1 MADCIKREVEN
12 INKFK
17 KAISLGLVSAMAIT
31 AFPISTFAASVGSD
45 SMNTLI
51 GEDTAQNAK
60 TQYSEIAIDD
70 AQTEVYLTVE
80 DKDLIASL
88 PTTIIVSGA
97 PTSDGKYIGNYSVGV
112 SGDMSGDKLVTIEPE
127 NDNVALKQ
135 KGKNDKTAT
144 ITQEQ
149 TEFDSDDFKNKAQTT
164 GAVTAD
170 RLTAGSWNGS
180 FNFNIN
186 SKKIH
191 YSYYSSIE
199 LAAND
204 ANNMTTA
211 NADITEDNYDNAV
224 AALFINNGKANI
236 KMLKNET
243 NVSDVI
249 LSQDVSI
256 NLANHTL
263 TFASGKHLTY
273 NKSFYIYNGT
283 LNGVNSASVILGA
296 KTNLNSSLKINNVTV
311 NQEMT
316 KDVKTNSLVV
326 DTSSSN
332 INSNNLTI
340 VQSGVSSESYSATG
354 IVTRNTSSE
363 STFNHYKFYSTV
375 ENTKRVRAC
384 QVTGTT
390 TFNDP
395 YSEVSTVN
403 GPVQGF
409 LSSTNATSLKIN
421 NATINNK
428 STNGTVLGIYSQG
441 STCYVDNSEVI
452 TNGTNAMTGSIE
464 VDNAT
469 LCKISKSNVSSYSSN
484 NYSTSILVNNVA
496 DFVISNSIV
505 NSDDN
510 SKQSEGIG
518 SCGLLGQNTSTNSNA
533 SFVVNNC
540 TIYGKQWGIETPAY
554 GKSKI
559 TGGKYT
565 ATNHM
570 AYIGGS
576 ADISDA
582 EFFIDKRD
590 KYDSS
595 VLDTAFGFYCGSEN
609 CPTDAVVNIN
619 NCIIN
624 NGTTRAQSGI
634 ALTTNYG
641 YTAPKEVNITDTDI
655 YSGWRGIYFDACAGK
670 DHPSVTKVNLY
681 DNTKLYD
688 SKGTLITK
696 DQLTEAISLWKT
708 TEQGSHSSYPCA
720 SSTGTKTTPNTY
732 TIIGEGYA
740 TAKGNVNAYA
750 TDDCNVYDYRS
761 IN

>member
-17 KAISLGLVSAMAIT
+17 KAVSLGLVSAMAIT

-45 SMNTLI
+45 AMNTSI

-70 AQTEVYLTVE
+70 AQTEVYLTVD

-88 PTTIIVSGA
+88 PTTIIVSGT

-127 NDNVALKQ
+127 SDNVALKQ

-149 TEFDSDDFKNKAQTT
+149 TEFDSDDFKNKVQTT

-224 AALFINNGKANI
+224 AALFINNGRANI
-236 KMLKNET
+236 KMLKDET
-243 NVSDVI
+243 NVNNVT

-256 NLANHTL
+256 NLANHAL
-263 TFASGKHLTY
+263 TFANGKYLTY
-273 NKSFYIYNGT
+273 NKNFYIYNGT

-311 NQEMT
+311 NQEIT
-316 KDVKTNSLVV
+316 KDVKTNSLVI

-332 INSNNLTI
+332 VNSNNLTI

-390 TFNDP
+390 TFNNP
-395 YSEVSTVN
+395 YSEASTVN

-428 STNGTVLGIYSQG
+428 STNGSVIGIYAQDSN
-441 STCYVDNSEVI
+441 C
-452 TNGTNAMTGSIE
+452 A
-464 VDNAT
+464 
-469 LCKISKSNVSSYSSN
+469 ISDSNVSAYSSN
-484 NYSTSILVNNVA
+484 GYSIGILSNDNA
-496 DFVISNSIV
+496 KFLLSNSTVI
-505 NSDDN
+505 SDDN
-510 SKQSEGIG
+510 SKQSEGVG

-540 TIYGKQWGIETPAY
+540 AIYGKQWGIETPAY

-590 KYDSS
+590 KYDNS

-619 NCIIN
+619 NCALN

-641 YTAPKEVNITDTDI
+641 FTAPKEVNITDTDI

-688 SKGTLITK
+688 IKSTLITK
-696 DQLTEAISLWKT
+696 NQLAEAISSWKT

-720 SSTGTKTTPNTY
+720 SSTGIRTTPNTY
-732 TIIGEGYA
+732 AIIGEGYA

-750 TDDCNVYDYRS
+750 TDDCNVYDYR
-761 IN
+761 